1 MIAFSGI
8 VPNPASNIRCEELDQ
23 SEWDVV
29 ILGAG
34 IAGACTAILCAKHGL
49 KTLVLESKSFPREK
63 VCGGCLNRAAQS
75 VLERIGILPHLI
87 AAGAVPIE
95 ALHLQI
101 LKSGVRWPVPKM
113 LSIRRS
119 TLDSLL
125 VSHAMEL
132 GCSYIDR
139 STGTLVPRDREAGVI
154 PKGEQI
160 EKDSYRAVRVQS
172 TDGASVVRSRCVVV
186 ASGLTR
192 SSLRNDRVWPA
203 EVSAESRI
211 GVQCILPNGCAPEY
225 ADGQLHM
232 MVGRNGYA
240 GICSTDGETIDIA
253 AAIDPASIQ
262 PMGGIDS
269 VVRSILA
276 DCAATGID
284 WPTDCTWLAT
294 PALTRSSMR
303 VADDRVFLIGD
314 AIGYLEPFTGQGMS
328 WALASVEAVM
338 PLVQEVAQ
346 GKWKEEIATRWN
358 DWAYRQRIHH
368 QRTCRWIANRIR
380 QPHSAAWVL
389 QACNWIP
396 PLRATIIRKSTQ

>member
-1 MIAFSGI
+1 
-8 VPNPASNIRCEELDQ
+8 
-23 SEWDVV
+23 
-29 ILGAG
+29 
-34 IAGACTAILCAKHGL
+34 
-49 KTLVLESKSFPREK
+49 
-63 VCGGCLNRAAQS
+63 
-75 VLERIGILPHLI
+75 VLERIGVLPQLI

-125 VSHAMEL
+125 VTNAIQH
-132 GCSYIDR
+132 GCSYLDR
-139 STGTLVPRDREAGVI
+139 STGTLIPRDRETSV
-154 PKGEQI
+154 PPLVD
-160 EKDSYRAVRVQS
+160 KDEHGLCRTVRIQSLDGSAIVRAH
-172 TDGASVVRSRCVVV
+172 CVVI

-192 SSLRNDRVWPA
+192 SPLKNDRAWPA
-203 EVSAESRI
+203 EVSSESRI
-211 GVQCILPNGCAPEY
+211 GVQCIVPSSCAPAY
-225 ADGQLHM
+225 SDRQLHM

-240 GICSTDGETIDIA
+240 GICNTDGETVDIA
-253 AAIDPASIQ
+253 AAIDPGSIQ
-262 PMGGIDS
+262 PMGGIES

-276 DCAATGID
+276 DCCS
-284 WPTDCTWLAT
+284 TDINLPNNSTWLAT
-294 PALTRSSMR
+294 PALTRSSTQ

-314 AIGYLEPFTGQGMS
+314 AIGYIEPFTGQGMS

-338 PLVQEVAQ
+338 PLIKEVSL
-346 GKWKEEIATRWN
+346 GRWKEDIATRWN